1 MEDVITLSSDSDED
15 QSGVEVVGSCSN
27 IMTKPD
33 PLPLTAVR
41 VYVDAVNVNVPT
53 VSLQITTL
61 PLVYK
66 LAVTIVIFRRRANLV
81 DLNHC
86 LYRKTNKNRFSY
98 ITGNFSLLTSTT
110 LSQVVK
116 KKFK

>member
-1 MEDVITLSSDSDED
+1 MDDVITLSSDSDED
-15 QSGVEVVGSCSN
+15 ESDVEVVGSYSN

-61 PLVYK
+61 PLIYK
-66 LAVTIVIFRRRANLV
+66 LAVTIVILRRRANLV

-86 LYRKTNKNRFSY
+86 LYIKQLNPKKRTKTGSV
-98 ITGNFSLLTSTT
+98 I
-110 LSQVVK
+110 SQVTSVCSLAPPSVK
-116 KKFK
+116 